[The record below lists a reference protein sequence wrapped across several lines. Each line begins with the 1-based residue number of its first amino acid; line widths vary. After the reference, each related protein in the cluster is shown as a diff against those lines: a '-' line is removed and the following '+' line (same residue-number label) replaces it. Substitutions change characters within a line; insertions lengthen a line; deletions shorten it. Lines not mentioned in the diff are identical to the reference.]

1 MNLNELIGFIHSQE
15 AEDEK
20 LKALESLIEKF
31 PYFALPRM
39 IYLKLLHVSGQIA
52 YTEKL
57 KQNTIYIP
65 DHKQFYR
72 FLHDMI
78 PLEEKMAFTFFE
90 SDAKNH
96 MAIEFIKDTEEIN
109 LKKDPSSSATPLL
122 IPYRIENEFP
132 DEEIL
137 PISEIAHVLRKPSKN
152 KNTNRDLPTE
162 GSEQKNRPIL
172 KDPED
177 TSKNSGIAIEENESF
192 FSETLAKIYVKQKLY
207 DKAVATYLKLS
218 LKYPE
223 KSIYFANQIEKIKE
237 IINNNTNSSCT

>member
-1 MNLNELIGFIHSQE
+1 MNLNELIGLIHSRE
-15 AEDEK
+15 AEGEK

-31 PYFALPRM
+31 PYFAVPRM
-39 IYLKLLHVSGQIA
+39 VYLKLLHISGHIS

-57 KQNTIYIP
+57 KQSTIHIP
-65 DHKQFYR
+65 DHKQYYR
-72 FLHDMI
+72 YLHDMI
-78 PLEEKMAFTFFE
+78 PLEEKTTFTFSE
-90 SDAKNH
+90 SDEGNQV
-96 MAIEFIKDTEEIN
+96 AIEFIKDTEESD
-109 LKKDPSSSATPLL
+109 LKRVPSSPVTPLL

-152 KNTNRDLPTE
+152 KNTNQDTLIEESDQESKLIRKE
-162 GSEQKNRPIL
+162 
-172 KDPED
+172 PED
-177 TSKNSGIAIEENESF
+177 SSTDSNIAIEENESF

-207 DKAVATYLKLS
+207 DKAIATYLKLS

-237 IINNNTNSSCT
+237 IINNNTNLSCT